1 MSDPK
6 QLYLFNEMEY
16 DDYEPDD
23 WDDLLNR
30 YDDIELI
37 ADTMQLDE
45 IVNEASDIAFY
56 NFIEKYTDTI
66 ICANKIEPFFINF
79 IFH

>member
-1 MSDPK
+1 MNDPK
-6 QLYLFNEMEY
+6 QLYLFNELEY
-16 DDYEPDD
+16 DDYESND

-56 NFIEKYTDTI
+56 NFIEKYAD
-66 ICANKIEPFFINF
+66 
-79 IFH
+79 

>member
-23 WDDLLNR
+23 WDELLNR

-56 NFIEKYTDTI
+56 NFIEKYAD
-66 ICANKIEPFFINF
+66 
-79 IFH
+79 

>member
-1 MSDPK
+1 MEYIMNNPK
-6 QLYLFNEMEY
+6 QLYLFNELEY
-16 DDYEPDD
+16 DDYESND

-56 NFIEKYTDTI
+56 NFIEKYAD
-66 ICANKIEPFFINF
+66 
-79 IFH
+79 

>member
-1 MSDPK
+1 MNDPK
-6 QLYLFNEMEY
+6 QLYLFNELEY

-30 YDDIELI
+30 YDNIELD
-37 ADTMQLDE
+37 ADTEQLDE

-56 NFIEKYTDTI
+56 NFIEKYAD
-66 ICANKIEPFFINF
+66 
-79 IFH
+79 

>member
-1 MSDPK
+1 MNDPK
-6 QLYLFNEMEY
+6 QLYLFNELEY

-30 YDDIELI
+30 YDDIELN
-37 ADTMQLDE
+37 ADTEQLDE

-56 NFIEKYTDTI
+56 NFMEKY
-66 ICANKIEPFFINF
+66 AKYQ
-79 IFH
+79 